1 MLIYPIGSS
10 EISLENMKEENMTRR
25 KFIKRTTATAVGAT
39 AVVQPDGK
47 PARAGQAGK
56 AKTGKRKIST
66 EGAPKP
72 AGPYSQAIVSGNTI
86 YVAGQGPFNPGTG
99 KMATGFEE
107 QAVQTFENIKAIVEA
122 AGATLQD
129 VVKVNVY
136 LTDLGNFAKMNEVY
150 KRYFRDPYPARA
162 TVGTQLLG
170 GMTIE
175 VECVAVL

>member
-1 MLIYPIGSS
+1 
-10 EISLENMKEENMTRR
+10 MTRR
-25 KFIKRTTATAVGAT
+25 KFIKRSTATAAGA
-39 AVVQPDGK
+39 AVVAQSASK
-47 PARAGQAGK
+47 PARGAQTARGK
-56 AKTGKRKIST
+56 AKISKRKIST

-72 AGPYSQAIVSGNTI
+72 AGPYSQAIVTGNTI

-107 QAVQTFENIKAIVEA
+107 QAVQTFENIKAIVES

-136 LTDLGNFAKMNEVY
+136 LTDLNNFAKMNEVY
-150 KRYFRDPYPARA
+150 KRYFQDPYPARA

-170 GMTIE
+170 GMSIE
-175 VECVAVL
+175 VECVAVI

>member
-1 MLIYPIGSS
+1 
-10 EISLENMKEENMTRR
+10 MKEEIMTRR
-25 KFIKRTTATAVGAT
+25 KFIKRTTATAVGAA
-39 AVVQPDGK
+39 AVAQPGGK
-47 PARAGQAGK
+47 PARAGQTKGK
-56 AKTGKRKIST
+56 AKTSKRKIST

-99 KMATGFEE
+99 KMPAGFEE

-150 KRYFRDPYPARA
+150 MRYFRDPYPARA

-170 GMTIE
+170 GMAIE